1 MIYRSSCASSS
12 SSASSSE
19 SDESDKDVNAER
31 FDNAVGFWSI
41 SLMIS
46 WILRGSRWLL
56 EQLRFLLYL
65 KLNLRKYLISILDLP
80 LSREKVFKF
89 FRVNSIFV
97 RKLEG

>member
-1 MIYRSSCASSS
+1 MTYRSSCASSS

-19 SDESDKDVNAER
+19 SDESDKEVNAER

-56 EQLRFLLYL
+56 EQLLFLLYL
-65 KLNLRKYLISILDLP
+65 KLNSHINLISMLTKP
-80 LSREKVFKF
+80 LTGEKVFEF
-89 FRVNSIFV
+89 FRFNSIFV
-97 RKLEG
+97 RKVEG